1 MKLIKIIII
10 NIAVFFS
17 IYAQCG
23 EVDVKLW
30 EISNNKIVFNRS
42 LAKFHAEVEKI
53 IDPFILLQINDE
65 TLEIYNLNIEKTIK
79 KIRKGEWSSSSYE
92 LSSDLKIIYPGYSLI
107 KEISFET
114 GQEKNYLKSG
124 IGYSLEG
131 VKLNEKSGL
140 LATFDE
146 AKLDLWSIK
155 TKKKIKSIKNPD
167 CSITDICFTP
177 DGKFIITSD
186 RIGNIY
192 FRDINTLKVIK
203 QFKHWE
209 KDYEAVLAIAISPD
223 GKYLASGG
231 TTNKLINIWD
241 INTRKIIKVL
251 KGHTSVIYS
260 LEFSPDGSKLLSASG
275 LSDDLGTTD
284 DKIKL
289 WDVKT
294 GKVIDEIKIKN
305 DEAYRAAFVGNGKH
319 IVTWVDLMT
328 SVRDYGD

>member
-1 MKLIKIIII
+1 MRLIRLVSAYFYIIFLLFAREDIKI
-10 NIAVFFS
+10 
-17 IYAQCG
+17 
-23 EVDVKLW
+23 W
-30 EISNNKIVFNRS
+30 EIKNDSILYKEKIVNSDYSYVSSIKNNNILFYAPRNYVS
-42 LAKFHAEVEKI
+42 LY
-53 IDPFILLQINDE
+53 D
-65 TLEIYNLNIEKTIK
+65 IEKQMIIKTIDEDESW
-79 KIRKGEWSSSSYE
+79 RANGYE
-92 LSSDLKIIYPGYSLI
+92 ISENLKILYPANSSI
-107 KEISFET
+107 EEIDFAT
-114 GQEKNYLKSG
+114 GKVLNSYNMVDSDYLQRIS
-124 IGYSLEG
+124 
-131 VKLNEKSGL
+131 LNEKKGF
-140 LATFDE
+140 LATFDGG
-146 AKLDLWSIK
+146 KLDVWNIK
-155 TKKKIKSIKNPD
+155 TKKKIKSIENPD

-177 DGKFIITSD
+177 DGEFIITSD

-209 KDYEAVLAIAISPD
+209 KDYEAILAIAISPD

-241 INTRKIIKVL
+241 INTGKIIKVL

-289 WDVKT
+289 WNINT
-294 GKVIDEIKIKN
+294 GKVIDEIKVKN